1 MGSASVHQALWLPHR
16 PRHIYIAG
24 TLLED
29 PLGCID
35 SWCLKQI
42 LISSWSNVIQT
53 KPNSGKWSILSLLV
67 TSPQEHRLCDGTL
80 AFCQM
85 EAILQR
91 PKKNLE
97 LIKPQNLFEIIFSS
111 RKMRV
116 VQDYAQLLHPAVQG
130 GMFSGRSERLL
141 PEFWDPDFSRVLGSE
156 FFSRHVVRSLGFKNI
171 SVLTLWLFIF
181 EYLFVFRCM

>member
-1 MGSASVHQALWLPHR
+1 MGSALVHQAPWLPHR

-35 SWCLKQI
+35 SCCLKQI

-85 EAILQR
+85 EAILQQ

-116 VQDYAQLLHPAVQG
+116 VQDYAPSCPRRDV
-130 GMFSGRSERLL
+130 
-141 PEFWDPDFSRVLGSE
+141 FWAFRKATSRVLGSGFLSSFGLWI
-156 FFSRHVVRSLGFKNI
+156 FFETCCEKFRVQKHFSIDIV
-171 SVLTLWLFIF
+171 SVHFWIPIR
-181 EYLFVFRCM
+181 V